1 MKNIIFQDKVP
12 EEMRSEFNNYNIL
25 CQFLLEE
32 LKQKFNQ
39 ISPESKLRKK
49 RGLINGLGNVVKFIT
64 GNLDN
69 DDLEQI
75 ETRLEILEKGNKD
88 QTQVLKS
95 QLILAKEAITQFNN
109 TVGNLTLN
117 QRTLRNKILQ
127 LERAIHVERIKRY
140 HTLHT
145 NIVYTQITV
154 MAQNILQILETI
166 EESITFSKLQ
176 VMHPSIIQP
185 EDLLRCLDK
194 VDKTMSLPFPVQADQ
209 LINFENLIKIKA
221 YQIRYKLT
229 FLLEIPIV
237 DNINYNLFH
246 IYSCPVPKM
255 SDTFQTIIPT
265 NKYLALTNQ
274 YYSSLE
280 NICTLV
286 DSIYYCN
293 NLDLIDL
300 NENPLC
306 ETQLLLAQKPY
317 TKCNTHLFKLSK
329 EKIQFIENKHIL
341 LVSPSEISVTYSCD
355 KNSQNEILP
364 SGTYLLNKFENCK
377 LKIND
382 KVIQFPEIE
391 TIKELFIP
399 HLSYNFSIE
408 TNYSIEKI
416 DLLPINLDNLNEI
429 KYKLEKQENVLEY
442 TNKIDH
448 VYIPS
453 LWTIILYIILI
464 CFSIYIVYKLKLRL
478 QERTKANQLRE
489 EPAELQP

>member
-1 MKNIIFQDKVP
+1 MKN
-12 EEMRSEFNNYNIL
+12 EFNNYNVL

-32 LKQKFNQ
+32 LQQKFNQ
-39 ISPESKLRKK
+39 LSPENKLRQK
-49 RGLINGLGNVVKFIT
+49 RGLINGLGSVVKFIT

-69 DDLEQI
+69 DDLQQI
-75 ETRLEILEKGNKD
+75 ETRLETLENGNKD
-88 QTQVLKS
+88 QIQALKS
-95 QLILAKEAITQFNN
+95 QTILAREAIIQFNT

-117 QRTLRNKILQ
+117 QRTLRDKILQ
-127 LERAIHVERIKRY
+127 LERAIHVERVRRY

-145 NIVYTQITV
+145 NIVYTQITI
-154 MAQNILQILETI
+154 MAQNILRILETI
-166 EESITFSKLQ
+166 EESTTFAKLQ

-185 EDLLRCLDK
+185 EDLLQNLKK
-194 VDKTMSLPFPVQADQ
+194 VDKTMSLPFPVQMDQ
-209 LINFENLIKIKA
+209 IVNFENLIKIKA

-229 FLLEIPIV
+229 FLLEIPII
-237 DNINYNLFH
+237 DNINYKLFH

-255 SDTFQTIIPT
+255 SNSFQTIIPA

-274 YYSSLE
+274 YYSSSDDA
-280 NICTLV
+280 CTLI

-293 NLDLIDL
+293 NLDLINL
-300 NENPLC
+300 NDSPLC

-317 TKCNTHLFKLSK
+317 TRCSTHLFKLSK
-329 EKIQFIENKHIL
+329 EKIQFIENNHIL
-341 LVSPSEISVTYSCD
+341 LVSPSETSVIYNCE

-382 KVIQFPEIE
+382 KVIQFLEIKTKE
-391 TIKELFIP
+391 ELFIP
-399 HLSYNFSIE
+399 HLSYNFSIQ
-408 TNYSIEKI
+408 TNYSIENI

-429 KYKLEKQENVLEY
+429 KYKLEKQEHVLENS
-442 TNKIDH
+442 NKMNH

-453 LWTIILYIILI
+453 LWTIILYVILV

-478 QERTKANQLRE
+478 QEGTKSNQSRE
-489 EPAELQP
+489 TPVELQP